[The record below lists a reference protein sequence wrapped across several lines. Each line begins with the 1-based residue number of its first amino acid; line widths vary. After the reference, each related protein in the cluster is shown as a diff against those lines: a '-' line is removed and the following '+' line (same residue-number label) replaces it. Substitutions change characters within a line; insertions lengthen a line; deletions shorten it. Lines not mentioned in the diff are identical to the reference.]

1 MKRLIAALAFCAS
14 PLYAQEATATFG
26 SGPTELV
33 FRSTTDMAIFGPV
46 IESFVTSNPDL
57 SVVYEQWGSNDLYDQ
72 SLSDCAAGSAPAD
85 AILSS
90 AVHQLVDLVNS
101 NCAHSYRSELTAQ
114 LPETRRWRDELWGL
128 TEEPAVII
136 YNNDLVDPEDV
147 PKSRFEFLDL
157 MRQNPNDYLGRIA
170 TYDIEASGLGYL
182 FAFSDST
189 EATTFGA
196 MLEGFARSGA
206 VATCCSARI
215 IRAVSDGEFLIAYNV
230 LGSYVQN
237 ANIPNVGV
245 VLPEDY
251 TLFLSRGY
259 MIPKQAR
266 HTVAAQ
272 RLLDFLLSNTGQRVI
287 SRMGL
292 IYPDDPAENG
302 LLPSA
307 KRFIPLSL
315 PLLVA
320 VDQHAKERFIDY
332 WRDTFAALLFLP

>member
-1 MKRLIAALAFCAS
+1 MRILTALFALIAA
-14 PLYAQEATATFG
+14 PLSAQEATLNFG
-26 SGPTELV
+26 NGPTQIVL
-33 FRSTTDMAIFGPV
+33 RSTTDIAIFGPV
-46 IESFVTSNPDL
+46 IESFVAIHPDI
-57 SVVYEQWGSNDLYDQ
+57 SVLYEQWGSNDLYDQ
-72 SLSDCAAGSAPAD
+72 SLSDCAENQSGAD

-90 AVHQLVDLVNS
+90 AVHQMVDLVNS
-101 NCAHSYRSELTAQ
+101 NCAHSYQSELTAQ
-114 LPETRRWRDELWGL
+114 LPDTRQWRNELWGL

-136 YNNDLVDPEDV
+136 YNTELLDPDLIPR
-147 PKSRFEFLDL
+147 SRFDFLDL
-157 MRQNPNDYLGRIA
+157 MRQNPYEYNGRIA

-182 FAFSDST
+182 FAFSDSA

-215 IRAVSDGEFLIAYNV
+215 IQAVSDGEFLIAYNV

-237 ANIPNVGV
+237 AGIPNVGV
-245 VLPEDY
+245 ILPEDY

-259 MIPKQAR
+259 MIPR
-266 HTVAAQ
+266 HAVHHNAAQ
-272 RLLDFLLSNTGQRVI
+272 QLLDYMLSNTGQRVI

-320 VDQHAKERFIDY
+320 VDHHAKERFIDY
-332 WRDTFAALLFLP
+332 WRDTFAALRYLP